1 MSRILVSF
9 LASKN
14 DLNKDIV
21 GKDSPNYNVHKYYY
35 NHETHYIIYASEPH
49 KKLVDILRDKLLKD
63 FPAHQVVPKSI
74 PIEDPINITEIRDK
88 LFVFLNQLRGNEIE
102 IFISPGTPS
111 MQIAWLLLH
120 LSSIADTKL
129 IQGREAG
136 KSKSGEPEFFELELE
151 SSSIPYSAVLKHSF
165 PADPETK
172 YPIGSSIKPIF
183 EKASKLA
190 ATDNVTVLIRGESG
204 TGKEYL
210 ARFIHDSSERKN
222 KKFIAVNCSSLNDEL
237 LESRLFGHKK
247 GSFTG
252 AFSDQVGF
260 FESAEGGTIF
270 LDEIGDISARLQQSL
285 LRVFQESEILHL
297 GESIP
302 RKINVRIIAAT
313 NKDLEKLC
321 SEDKFRWDLYYRLN
335 VVELEI
341 PPLRMRSEK
350 DFDQLFQ
357 YLNKEKAI
365 KFNKQVLRYSKEALA
380 ALKTYSY
387 PGNIRELEN
396 LIENLYVFKDDKI
409 GIKDLPG
416 RLFQVDSKTSLKW
429 EDITRVHFKKVLELS
444 GGNKS
449 KAAKLLGCSLNTLK
463 KYL

>member
-1 MSRILVSF
+1 MSKIIISF
-9 LASKN
+9 LALNNDFDKN
-14 DLNKDIV
+14 TVSI
-21 GKDSPNYNVHKYYY
+21 DSPNYNIHKFYYL
-35 NHETHYIIYASEPH
+35 HDKHYFIYTSDEH
-49 KKLVDILRDKLLKD
+49 KKKVDVLINKLSKD
-63 FPAHQVVPKSI
+63 FPDHN
-74 PIEDPINITEIRDK
+74 IEAKYIYISDPINIVEIRDK
-88 LFVFLNQLRGNEIE
+88 LFVFLNQLKGNEID
-102 IFISPGTPS
+102 IFMSPGTPS
-111 MQIAWLLLH
+111 MQIAWFLLH
-120 LSSIADTKL
+120 LSNIADTRL
-129 IQGREAG
+129 IQGRKAG
-136 KSKSGEPEFFELELE
+136 DSKSGKPEFYEIYFEK
-151 SSSIPYSAVLKHSF
+151 STIPYSAVLKHSF
-165 PADPETK
+165 PGDPETK

-210 ARFIHDSSERKN
+210 ARFIHDSSERKK

-285 LRVFQESEILHL
+285 LRVFQESEILRL
-297 GESIP
+297 GESTP

-335 VVELEI
+335 VVELEL

-357 YLNKEKAI
+357 YLNKEKGI
-365 KFNKQVLRYSKEALA
+365 KFNKQVLRYSKESLV
-380 ALKTYSY
+380 ALKTYYY

-396 LIENLYVFKDDKI
+396 LIENLYVFNDDKI

-416 RLFQVDSKTSLKW
+416 RLFQVDSKSSLKW